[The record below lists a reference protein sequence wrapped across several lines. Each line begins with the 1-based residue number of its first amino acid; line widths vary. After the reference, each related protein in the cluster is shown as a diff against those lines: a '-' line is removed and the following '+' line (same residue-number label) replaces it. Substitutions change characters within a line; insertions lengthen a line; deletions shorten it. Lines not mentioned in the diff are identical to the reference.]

1 MARVNVLRAKRRE
14 EGKSEVDSSLVLL
27 KIVSNPVEAERI
39 KALLES
45 NGIRCMLQNE
55 LSSSAYPSHGGR
67 LNKIKIWAQES
78 DFGRARRIIS
88 GRTV

>member
-1 MARVNVLRAKRRE
+1 MAKVNALYAKRRE

-39 KALLES
+39 KSLLES
-45 NGIRCMLQNE
+45 NGVRCVLQNE
-55 LSSSAYPSHGGR
+55 LSSSVYPSHGGKP
-67 LNKIKIWAQES
+67 NKIKIWAQES
-78 DFGRARRIIS
+78 DFSRARKIIA